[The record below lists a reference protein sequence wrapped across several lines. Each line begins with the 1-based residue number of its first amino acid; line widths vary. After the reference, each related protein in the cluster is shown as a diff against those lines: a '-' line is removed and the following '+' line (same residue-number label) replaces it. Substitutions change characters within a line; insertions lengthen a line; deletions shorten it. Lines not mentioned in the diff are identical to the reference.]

1 MTEENTHEE
10 QRTPPIGDDKLGA
23 ILFDFPATMSGGTL
37 KMTFYPRHSDGF
49 TADAEGRLHSRDME
63 QLIMYMG
70 MLDQRLAETKAER
83 SEAHAQ
89 ALQAQ
94 GVREQQDAAAV
105 APQVYASPM
114 VQEAVNLG
122 GTVVSQEQVGPRC
135 PDHPDREPRPS
146 NYGGVYCTAKLAAPI
161 QVTRPDGSVK
171 MSEFC
176 IWRMKS

>member
-70 MLDQRLAETKAER
+70 RSSSSTSSVRLSYGTRGCEPRRNSRLA
-83 SEAHAQ
+83 
-89 ALQAQ
+89 
-94 GVREQQDAAAV
+94 
-105 APQVYASPM
+105 
-114 VQEAVNLG
+114 
-122 GTVVSQEQVGPRC
+122 GTGRTTLS
-135 PDHPDREPRPS
+135 
-146 NYGGVYCTAKLAAPI
+146 
-161 QVTRPDGSVK
+161 
-171 MSEFC
+171 
-176 IWRMKS
+176 